1 MTSKPGH
8 APPRGGRVP
17 PTAKSKERG
26 EAPYFAPEAFDT
38 VTIRTYTQGAGFA
51 HVPTLINSSPEGLHV
66 KFKTVSV
73 SSLFYITKKKF
84 IKTKKLV

>member
-1 MTSKPGH
+1 MTIVFRRHFVGRSDGMTSRPGH

-38 VTIRTYTQGAGFA
+38 VTIRTYTCRVLA
-51 HVPTLINSSPEGLHV
+51 LLMYR
-66 KFKTVSV
+66 
-73 SSLFYITKKKF
+73 L
-84 IKTKKLV
+84 